1 MREARD
7 GETKITNM
15 NKVIAIQF
23 PVKNVYVTLGAL
35 FLEHRKKIV
44 ASDNY
49 KVKQHTRRNSL
60 VSVEFN

>member
-1 MREARD
+1 MWPRMREARD

-15 NKVIAIQF
+15 NKDIAIQF

-44 ASDNY
+44 ATTIT
-49 KVKQHTRRNSL
+49 K
-60 VSVEFN
+60 